1 MSTTSDALVA
11 SGKVIELRTPGA
23 KPPAHGAEP
32 RPPAPRVG
40 EVPELVRAHG
50 RTTSKRFATFFTD
63 DIENENTREAYLRA
77 AFRFFDWCGSHGLEF
92 ESIESFHVAA
102 YREDLK
108 KTACYGKSTIKQH
121 LAAIRKLFDWLV
133 VGQILAVNPAAAVRG
148 PKHVVTEGFTPI
160 LDEEE
165 MQTLISSIDTS
176 HVVGKRD
183 RAFICLLA
191 GTFARVEAAVGIDVK
206 DYFPDGKTWSV
217 RLHEKNAKVLTLPVH
232 HRLEE
237 YLDAYIE
244 AAGGADSFPRDREG
258 GGRPLFRTSRGQSR
272 LLTSTRMTR
281 NDAFRMVRRRARDAG
296 INKTV
301 GNHSFRGTGITNF
314 LENGGKLED
323 AQYMA
328 GHSSARTT
336 KLYDR
341 RQQKV
346 TRGEVE
352 RITILG

>member
-1 MSTTSDALVA
+1 M
-11 SGKVIELRTPGA
+11 
-23 KPPAHGAEP
+23 
-32 RPPAPRVG
+32 
-40 EVPELVRAHG
+40 
-50 RTTSKRFATFFTD
+50 
-63 DIENENTREAYLRA
+63 
-77 AFRFFDWCGSHGLEF
+77 
-92 ESIESFHVAA
+92 
-102 YREDLK
+102 
-108 KTACYGKSTIKQH
+108 
-121 LAAIRKLFDWLV
+121 
-133 VGQILAVNPAAAVRG
+133 
-148 PKHVVTEGFTPI
+148 
-160 LDEEE
+160 
-165 MQTLISSIDTS
+165 
-176 HVVGKRD
+176 
-183 RAFICLLA
+183 
-191 GTFARVEAAVGIDVK
+191 
-206 DYFPDGKTWSV
+206 
-217 RLHEKNAKVLTLPVH
+217 PVH

-237 YLDAYIE
+237 YLDAYVE

-272 LLTSTRMTR
+272 LLTSKRMTR

-328 GHSSARTT
+328 GHCSARTT